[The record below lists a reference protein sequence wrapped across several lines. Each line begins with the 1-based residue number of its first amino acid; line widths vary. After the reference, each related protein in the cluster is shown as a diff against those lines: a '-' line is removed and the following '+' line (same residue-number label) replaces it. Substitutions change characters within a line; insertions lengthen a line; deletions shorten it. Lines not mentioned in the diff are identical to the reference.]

1 MKKVL
6 KFIIVIC
13 ILFAAFS
20 INIELQNIF
29 SHDQEDVVGTF
40 KNVTIF
46 PEAQFTLNNN
56 GTYDSTEPSTKG
68 TFSGHTVSGPFGL
81 PIGVSYEIEL
91 DDGRT
96 LKLIDNGMYYDGNKY
111 ISGDEE
117 YGLEPTFDDNG
128 KSDQSFWLNYESYYP
143 DYGDYLMGDPE
154 FKILQLDFSAD
165 GTYSMVNSDT
175 ISDGKEHRDSYEGTY
190 ELKDNIITLNYDGG
204 SMPLIY
210 EDDRIYFDV
219 YEKQE

>member
-1 MKKVL
+1 MKKIL

-13 ILFAAFS
+13 ILFVAFI
-20 INIELQNIF
+20 INIGLQNIF

-56 GTYDSTEPSTKG
+56 GTYDSTEPATKG
-68 TFSGHTVSGPFGL
+68 TFSGHTISGPFGL
-81 PIGVSYEIEL
+81 PIDVSYEIKL

-96 LKLIDNGMYYDGNKY
+96 LELIDNGMYYDSTKY
-111 ISGDEE
+111 ISEDQE

-128 KSDQSFWLNYESYYP
+128 KSDQSFWLNYETYYP
-143 DYGDYLMGDPE
+143 DYGDYLMSDPE

-190 ELKDNIITLNYDGG
+190 ELEGNIITLNYDGG

-210 EDDRIYFDV
+210 DDNKIYFDV